1 MFREYPELSEA
12 YHLSVHFR
20 NCYEYKNIKYR
31 FQDWIEKVESTTLEE
46 MKVAA
51 QTIKR
56 YLGGILNYFE
66 NGAANAAIE
75 IFHAKLKLFRQ
86 RIRGVVD
93 KNFFFFR
100 IIQYFA

>member
-1 MFREYPELSEA
+1 
-12 YHLSVHFR
+12 
-20 NCYEYKNIKYR
+20 
-31 FQDWIEKVESTTLEE
+31 

-51 QTIKR
+51 HTINGH
-56 YLGGILNYFE
+56 LGGILNYFE
-66 NGAANAAIE
+66 NGATNAAIE
-75 IFHAKLKLFRQ
+75 SFHAKLKLFRQ

>member
-1 MFREYPELSEA
+1 MY
-12 YHLSVHFR
+12 FR

-31 FQDWIEKVESTTLEE
+31 FQDWIEKVESTSLKE
-46 MKVAA
+46 MKVTA

-56 YLGGILNYFE
+56 HLGGILNYFE
-66 NGAANAAIE
+66 NGATNAAIE
-75 IFHAKLKLFRQ
+75 SFHAKLKLFRQ